1 MKGGAQA
8 HGLARF
14 VKRRA
19 GTNRKS
25 AAMGRYGSLT
35 ARV

>member
-19 GTNRKS
+19 GANLKP
-25 AAMGRYGSLT
+25 AAALRLELV
-35 ARV
+35 R